1 MIHGSI
7 SLAPSVTPL
16 GGCGYRAATRP
27 LLSWIRYNPLA
38 RSRAT
43 LASVVPPSDILLSLI
58 AFLFGWE
65 KVERTLI
72 PNRTKLIVWQAYGD
86 LADCG
91 IHGQALIQML
101 KQRREKGS
109 TQLDEVGT
117 RGIHEP
123 LIPSAPR
130 LPPGL
135 AELRARDL
143 LSPHFV
149 NLIS

>member
-1 MIHGSI
+1 MIHCSI
-7 SLAPSVTPL
+7 SLAPGVTSL
-16 GGCGYRAATRP
+16 GGYRSWAATRP
-27 LLSWIRYNPLA
+27 LLSWVRYNPLA

-43 LASVVPPSDILLSLI
+43 LASGVPPSDILLTVV

-65 KVERTLI
+65 KIERTLI
-72 PNRTKLIVWQAYGD
+72 LNRTKLIVWQAYGD

-117 RGIHEP
+117 RVIQEP

-135 AELRARDL
+135 AEL
-143 LSPHFV
+143 HE
-149 NLIS
+149 